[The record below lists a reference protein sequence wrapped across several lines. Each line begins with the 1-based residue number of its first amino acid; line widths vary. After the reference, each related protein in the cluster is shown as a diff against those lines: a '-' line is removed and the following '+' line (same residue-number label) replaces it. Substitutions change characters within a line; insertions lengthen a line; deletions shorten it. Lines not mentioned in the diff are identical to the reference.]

1 MWENLLSHKNEE
13 VFAMAAPTPIPAAR
27 YLRMSTDKQK
37 LSLEYQAKA
46 IAAFA
51 ERHAFNIV
59 RSYEDPGKSG
69 LTLKRR
75 KGLAQLL
82 HDVTCGDRPFKAV
95 LVYDVSRWGRFQDTD
110 EAAHYEFICKSA
122 GTPVYYCA
130 ETFKNNGSPPT
141 AIMKTLK
148 RVMAAEY
155 SRELSVRL
163 RRTKT
168 ILTQRGFRV
177 GGIAGYGLRRMLV
190 SFDGSPIQK
199 LHVGDRKTLA
209 SGRVVLVPGPA
220 REVAR
225 IREIYRLKNSG
236 MSASAIARK
245 FNREGLRCAGARWK
259 GAYILDILR
268 NQKYIGWAVWGR
280 TKCRLG
286 SKQVPVPRDRWTVNP
301 EAFEAVVDHHTYER
315 AQHAIANRT
324 CNKTQDELLDALRR
338 ILRKHGRI
346 SQHLINSSHM
356 VPSSS
361 TYAHRFGSVRKA
373 YALIGY
379 EEFKNHEGMLK
390 MRRTHRRV
398 QLALMSRI
406 ERALQDEGSFVRGTG
421 CRRVLRLNNGV
432 RISMLI
438 CECIN
443 IGNGAFRWRVPVNRF
458 ERHLPSLICRC
469 TKSNRSIKDIYLVQ
483 CVETTNTHSLSIKE
497 NDPWLKMGKRI
508 DDLSKLPRIA
518 IRMLRRTNS
527 SQVIH
532 QDSGFDLPETRT

>member
-1 MWENLLSHKNEE
+1 MP
-13 VFAMAAPTPIPAAR
+13 APTPIPAAQ

-37 LSLEYQAKA
+37 LSLECQAKA

-51 ERHAFNIV
+51 ERRGFNIV

-82 HDVTCGDRPFKAV
+82 RDVTCEDHPFKSV

-110 EAAHYEFICKSA
+110 EAAHYEFICKNA
-122 GTPVYYCA
+122 GAPIYYCA
-130 ETFKNNGSPPT
+130 ETFKNNSSPPT

-199 LHVGDRKTLA
+199 LRFGDRKTLS

-236 MSASAIARK
+236 MSANAIARK

-286 SKQVPVPRDRWTVNP
+286 SKQVPVPRERWTVNP
-301 EAFEAVVDHHTYER
+301 EAFEAVVDHQTYER

-324 CNKTQDELLDALRR
+324 CNKTRDELLDTLRTL
-338 ILRKHGRI
+338 LRKYGRI
-346 SQHLINSSHM
+346 SQHLINSSPTL
-356 VPSSS
+356 PSSS
-361 TYAHRFGSVRKA
+361 TYAHRFGSMRNA

-390 MRRTHRRV
+390 MRRTHRRA
-398 QLALMSRI
+398 QLALMSHI
-406 ERALQDEGSFVRGTG
+406 ERALQNEGSFVRERDV
-421 CRRVLRLNNGV
+421 CRKVLRLNNGI
-432 RISMLI
+432 RISILI

-469 TKSNRSIKDIYLVQ
+469 TQSNRGIKDIYLVPH
-483 CVETTNTHSLSIKE
+483 VETKNSQSLSIKE

-508 DDLSKLPRIA
+508 DDLSQLCRVA
-518 IRMLRRTNS
+518 IRMAKRTDS
-527 SQVIH
+527 SQVIN
-532 QDSGFDLPETRT
+532 QESGFGFPETHG